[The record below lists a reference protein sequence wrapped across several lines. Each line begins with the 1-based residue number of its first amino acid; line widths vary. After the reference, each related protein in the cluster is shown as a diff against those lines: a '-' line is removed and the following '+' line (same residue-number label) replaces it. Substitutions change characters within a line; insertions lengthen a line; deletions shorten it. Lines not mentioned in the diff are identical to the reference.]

1 MSIDFIIL
9 TALITGII
17 SLLLPI
23 YSIFFNKKISTQ
35 KIAITTISF
44 FACAISIFL
53 ALIYCYY
60 LIKNNDIAS
69 LEDTISG
76 LIFGGSILLVSSLI
90 LNSSLLLKYKNSSV

>member
-1 MSIDFIIL
+1 MTIDFIIS
-9 TALITGII
+9 TALITGVA
-17 SLLLPI
+17 SLVLPI
-23 YSIFFNKKISTQ
+23 FAILFNKRSSSQ
-35 KIAITTISF
+35 KLTITTISF

-76 LIFGGSILLVSSLI
+76 LIFGGSILLTLSLI
-90 LNSSLLLKYKNSSV
+90 LNSSILLKYKKNSV